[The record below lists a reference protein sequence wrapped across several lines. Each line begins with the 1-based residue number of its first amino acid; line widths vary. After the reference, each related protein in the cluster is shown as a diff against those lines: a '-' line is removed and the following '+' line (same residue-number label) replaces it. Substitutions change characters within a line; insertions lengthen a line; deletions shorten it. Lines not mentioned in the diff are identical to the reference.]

1 MSHHMASN
9 PTPSHYYSANQKNFL
24 CSDSK
29 NKFRMLFEKIYHR
42 FMFHQIEDEFVLLSI
57 FFSLINGF
65 AEVLLSTL
73 YFTLSTCPVF
83 IESET
88 FSLSRSISTT
98 RTRTCCHKETTSIG

>member
-1 MSHHMASN
+1 
-9 PTPSHYYSANQKNFL
+9 
-24 CSDSK
+24 
-29 NKFRMLFEKIYHR
+29 
-42 FMFHQIEDEFVLLSI
+42 
-57 FFSLINGF
+57 LINGF